1 MTCADDE
8 LKNTTVCNLTSIVFY
23 CVEQSVAATKYSL
36 FVETE
41 RTVYEKYDIEHPNS
55 LNCCLGSFIV
65 EKRQFLCSRT
75 GFRTSYHTYIFLYM
89 LTFTDQTIVERLE
102 MQFIFDDRRF
112 SQSIL
117 CKKRFGGMLSESD
130 RDRHV
135 CVCRTNGLQ
144 AKLIY
149 ISVRKF
155 VHEMFLCVCVCASY

>member
-1 MTCADDE
+1 
-8 LKNTTVCNLTSIVFY
+8 
-23 CVEQSVAATKYSL
+23 
-36 FVETE
+36 
-41 RTVYEKYDIEHPNS
+41 
-55 LNCCLGSFIV
+55 
-65 EKRQFLCSRT
+65 
-75 GFRTSYHTYIFLYM
+75 M

-130 RDRHV
+130 RDRCPCILYV
-135 CVCRTNGLQ
+135 CVSLFGLQ
-144 AKLIY
+144 AKLIH